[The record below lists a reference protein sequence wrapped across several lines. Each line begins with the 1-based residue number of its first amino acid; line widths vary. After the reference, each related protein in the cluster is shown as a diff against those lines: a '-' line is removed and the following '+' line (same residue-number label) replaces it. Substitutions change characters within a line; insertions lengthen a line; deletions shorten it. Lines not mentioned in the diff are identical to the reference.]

1 MARRDETL
9 VAQIEA
15 EALDENKPVAGA
27 LRKCVALGGQAGS
40 SELRD
45 WATQELRGYPPDAE
59 LPEFRVVPAPIYVDG
74 AVPGGLV
81 KNQQIPRSTL
91 PDFVQE
97 KVDEEFK
104 FYSGIGEIEEL
115 MRSAE
120 QSEEPAK
127 LQLPMGGDIARIMT
141 AESGQGQQ
149 IISIYWAISP
159 VALRA
164 VCDQVRTSLVQ
175 LVAELRAAT
184 PRGQA
189 IPSPEAATQAVNVVL
204 HGKRSQVVVN
214 APQAAGGGTASVIT
228 NDEGPEESEFWTRSR
243 RIGAFVVGLA
253 SIAGAV
259 AAIVQLS

>member
-1 MARRDETL
+1 M
-9 VAQIEA
+9 
-15 EALDENKPVAGA
+15 AGA

-59 LPEFRVVPAPIYVDG
+59 LPEFRTVPAPIYIDG
-74 AVPGGLV
+74 AIPGGLV

-115 MRSAE
+115 IRSAE

-141 AESGQGQQ
+141 GESGRGQQ

-164 VCDQVRTSLVQ
+164 ICDQVRTSLVQ
-175 LVAELRAAT
+175 LVAELRAVT
-184 PRGQA
+184 PKGQE
-189 IPSPEAATQAVNVVL
+189 IPSSEAATQAVNVVL
-204 HGKRSQVVVN
+204 HGKRSHVVIN
-214 APQAAGGGTASVIT
+214 APQAVEGSTASVT
-228 NDEGPEESEFWTRSR
+228 NDAGPEESEFWTRSR

-259 AAIVQLS
+259 AAILQLS